1 MKKTDGPNYL
11 QKLQYNLG
19 LYTLEQTCIYF
30 KKKTG
35 KYLSQSAL
43 SRYERNVANISEDK
57 FLLFVK
63 AFGLN
68 SYKANKLRN
77 FFENSE
83 ESPMRKRSQSDNE
96 RVVKKNPNRKN
107 PIGAPRERLKTKH
120 NLKTVARESTVIIKS
135 QPKEVENYLFL
146 LKELKP
152 ILGDKIKNVGVKNG
166 IFQIASAM

>member
-1 MKKTDGPNYL
+1 
-11 QKLQYNLG
+11 
-19 LYTLEQTCIYF
+19 
-30 KKKTG
+30 
-35 KYLSQSAL
+35 
-43 SRYERNVANISEDK
+43 
-57 FLLFVK
+57 
-63 AFGLN
+63 
-68 SYKANKLRN
+68 
-77 FFENSE
+77 
-83 ESPMRKRSQSDNE
+83 MRKRSQSDNE

-120 NLKTVARESTVIIKS
+120 NLKTVARVSTVIIKS

>member
-1 MKKTDGPNYL
+1 
-11 QKLQYNLG
+11 
-19 LYTLEQTCIYF
+19 
-30 KKKTG
+30 
-35 KYLSQSAL
+35 
-43 SRYERNVANISEDK
+43 
-57 FLLFVK
+57 
-63 AFGLN
+63 
-68 SYKANKLRN
+68 
-77 FFENSE
+77 
-83 ESPMRKRSQSDNE
+83 MRKRSQSDNE

-120 NLKTVARESTVIIKS
+120 NLKAVARVSTVIIKS